1 MRDERMTQRPETT
14 DKGTGLTIDE
24 ERGWRHQLAYVGRL
38 LWRDKSG
45 MVGLVLFLLIVFSA
59 IFAPLVAPHDP
70 LEQNLGFSKKSPGW
84 SFDATYLRE
93 VLVANFD
100 EDQVR
105 ALCFNLDVDYEGL
118 LTLGEGPAE
127 KIKALVNLLEDQGRI
142 AELVEI
148 VGHLYPELPLP
159 ERAFFLL
166 GTDSLGRDM
175 FSRIVYGTR
184 VSLTVGFFGVLIAGS
199 IGMIIGLVAGYV
211 GGRVDNVVMG
221 FINMILALPYL
232 LFVVVIASILG
243 RSLVNVILIF
253 GITDVPIFARTTRGE
268 VLRIRESGYVESAV
282 SIGAGRW
289 RILFDHIL
297 PNLIGPLVT
306 VATFEMSGMIF
317 YEAGLGFLGL
327 SVPPSVPSWGNML
340 AAGRKY
346 LITSP
351 WIAAFPGFA
360 IMLTSLA
367 MNLLGD
373 WLRDV
378 LDPRLRR
385 TQR

>member
-1 MRDERMTQRPETT
+1 MTQTSVAAE
-14 DKGTGLTIDE
+14 KGTGLLVDE
-24 ERGWRHQLAYVGRL
+24 ERGWRHQLAYVGKL

-45 MVGLVLFLLIVFSA
+45 MLGLTLFLLIVA
-59 IFAPLVAPHDP
+59 AAVFAPWVAPHDP
-70 LEQNLGFSKKSPGW
+70 LEQNLRNAKQPPAW
-84 SFDATYLRE
+84 SAE
-93 VLVANFD
+93 GSW
-100 EDQVR
+100 
-105 ALCFNLDVDYEGL
+105 DY
-118 LTLGEGPAE
+118 P
-127 KIKALVNLLEDQGRI
+127 
-142 AELVEI
+142 
-148 VGHLYPELPLP
+148 
-159 ERAFFLL
+159 L
-166 GTDSLGRDM
+166 GTDNLGRDIL
-175 FSRIVYGTR
+175 SRIIYGAR
-184 VSLTVGFFGVLIAGS
+184 VSLTVGFFGVLIAGGL
-199 IGMIIGLVAGYV
+199 GMTVGLVAGYV
-211 GGRVDNVVMG
+211 GGRVDNVIMG
-221 FINMILALPYL
+221 FINLILALPYL

-253 GITDVPIFARTTRGE
+253 GITDSPIFARTTRGE

-282 SIGAGRW
+282 SIGARRW

-340 AAGRKY
+340 SAGRKY
-346 LITSP
+346 LTSSP